1 MLSDPQPGKAA
12 RVRCVNRVRWG
23 APGRIAQS
31 YIGLISQSYIDLISV
46 LYWPSYIDLISIL
59 YRLFFFWFHIDC
71 YAFAQHPRQFVQQLG
86 LVSYGHAGVDV
97 NSLTV
102 VELPHA
108 ARFE

>member
-1 MLSDPQPGKAA
+1 MLSDPQPGEA
-12 RVRCVNRVRWG
+12 
-23 APGRIAQS
+23 APGPLGHPQPVGRAEAYGSVLYRS
-31 YIGLISQSYIDLISV
+31 YIGNLTLV
-46 LYWPSYIDLISIL
+46 LYWQSYIDLISIL